1 MVPFSFGIR
10 MAALGSRKELID
22 LETWLN
28 TNLSTYE
35 DTFFEVQY
43 LDLLRLS
50 FLWYFEIKNMHVAKA
65 CIRKWFN
72 IYTDKTINTSR
83 SALSS

>member
-22 LETWLN
+22 LETWLS
-28 TNLSTYE
+28 TNLNTYK

-43 LDLLRLS
+43 LDLLS
-50 FLWYFEIKNMHVAKA
+50 FSL
-65 CIRKWFN
+65 
-72 IYTDKTINTSR
+72 
-83 SALSS
+83 L